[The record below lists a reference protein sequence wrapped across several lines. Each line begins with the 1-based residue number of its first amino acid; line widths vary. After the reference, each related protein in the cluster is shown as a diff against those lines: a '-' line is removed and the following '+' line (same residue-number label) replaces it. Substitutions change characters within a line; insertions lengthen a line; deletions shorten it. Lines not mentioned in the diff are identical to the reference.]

1 MGKREVILK
10 ASKWQFKNL
19 SPAKRTRAHAED
31 SNLQVIEKA
40 FLSRVLYFFKR
51 KKKKRSIFTALHNQ
65 YSEREREM
73 EMKD

>member
-1 MGKREVILK
+1 MRKREEVILK

-40 FLSRVLYFFKR
+40 FLSRVLYFFK
-51 KKKKRSIFTALHNQ
+51 KKKKPLFTALHNQ
-65 YSEREREM
+65 YSERERDM
-73 EMKD
+73 EIKD

>member
-51 KKKKRSIFTALHNQ
+51 KKKEEAYSLHSIINILRG
-65 YSEREREM
+65 RERWR
-73 EMKD
+73 

>member
-1 MGKREVILK
+1 MRKREEVILK

-40 FLSRVLYFFKR
+40 FLSRVLYFFK
-51 KKKKRSIFTALHNQ
+51 KKTKNPYSLHSIINILRG
-65 YSEREREM
+65 REIWR
-73 EMKD
+73 